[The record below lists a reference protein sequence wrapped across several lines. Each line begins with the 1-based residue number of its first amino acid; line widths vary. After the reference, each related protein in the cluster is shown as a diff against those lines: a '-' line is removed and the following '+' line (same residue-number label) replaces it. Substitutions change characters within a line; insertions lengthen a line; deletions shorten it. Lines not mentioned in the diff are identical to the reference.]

1 MAHAAS
7 QLKKRADV
15 DLNTVEDEKE
25 KKRKLRK
32 RSRELKKKVEEER
45 REERGD
51 GERRG
56 GQRRGG
62 MERGEKGSSGRS
74 FRHISPSM
82 ISFFCPGSSPS

>member
-15 DLNTVEDEKE
+15 DLNAVEDEKE

-45 REERGD
+45 R
-51 GERRG
+51 
-56 GQRRGG
+56 GG
-62 MERGEKGSSGRS
+62 MERGEKGSSGRL
-74 FRHISPSM
+74 FHHISSST